1 MPSSVKHMTDL
12 STRSLL
18 ILAVAL
24 LVPAVASVWLMAVPQ
39 AMTSSTY
46 SIGAI
51 LLVAIAA
58 GALVRHRGRLSGQ
71 TVASGARSTATRHHV

>member
-1 MPSSVKHMTDL
+1 MPSTDRRDPELLPSSVKHVTDI

-24 LVPAVASVWLMAVPQ
+24 LVPAVASVWLMAMPQ
-39 AMTSSTY
+39 TMTSSTY

-51 LLVAIAA
+51 LLVALAA
-58 GALVRHRGRLSGQ
+58 GTLVSRRA
-71 TVASGARSTATRHHV
+71 TTAVG

>member
-1 MPSSVKHMTDL
+1 MTAL

-24 LVPAVASVWLMAVPQ
+24 LVPAVASVWVMAVPQ
-39 AMTSSTY
+39 TMTSSTY

-51 LLVAIAA
+51 LLVTIAA
-58 GALVRHRGRLSGQ
+58 RALVSDRLADP
-71 TVASGARSTATRHHV
+71 TVASAPRRSTASRQPI